1 MVIGRLYTGDDG
13 RSHFEGFDQVSMSV
27 IDEVAPAK
35 TIMFRVSTSE
45 RDDAWHNAP
54 RRQYVVTLSGAVNV
68 GLRDGTLTFEPGDVF
83 LAEDLTGE
91 GHTTTVPGPEPWR
104 YMTVALAD

>member
-13 RSHFEGFDQVSMSV
+13 RSHFEEFDQVSMPV
-27 IDEVAPAK
+27 IDEDAPAK
-35 TIMFRVSTSE
+35 ATMFRVSTSE
-45 RDDAWHNAP
+45 RNDDWHNAP

-68 GLRDGTLTFEPGDVF
+68 GLRDGILTFGPGDVF